1 MVRFLQALV
10 LKQVT
15 FDSRGGAFFA
25 QIALFLL
32 PKLTDDRILVDSM
45 YGRTEPVRSDRVH
58 IEESVRRGEE
68 DGQEKETFDPEEG
81 SYDDPEKPKD
91 QRTQEKGG

>member
-1 MVRFLQALV
+1 
-10 LKQVT
+10 
-15 FDSRGGAFFA
+15 
-25 QIALFLL
+25 
-32 PKLTDDRILVDSM
+32 M
-45 YGRTEPVRSDRVH
+45 YGRAEPVRWDGVH